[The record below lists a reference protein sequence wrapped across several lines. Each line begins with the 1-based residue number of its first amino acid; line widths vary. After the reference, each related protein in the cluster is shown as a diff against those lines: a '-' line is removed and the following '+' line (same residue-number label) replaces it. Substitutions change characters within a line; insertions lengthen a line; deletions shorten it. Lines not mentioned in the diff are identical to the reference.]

1 MPLKKSAREFWE
13 EFMRKNHA
21 YQTEIYKG
29 HNPVFIPFTTNVQEY
44 EDRYKYNTQRLISES
59 MTKE

>member
-1 MPLKKSAREFWE
+1 
-13 EFMRKNHA
+13 MRKNHA